1 MSKEFFWSL
10 IKDEFEKAEQGILSI
25 FFSSLGYRKKDTIEL
40 VEIEYQKYGI
50 TLNMALMYLK
60 VLASENL
67 IDLIDSE
74 NMGYYILKK

>member
-25 FFSSLGYRKKDTIEL
+25 FFSSLGYRKKGTIERI
-40 VEIEYQKYGI
+40 EIEYQKYGI

-67 IDLIDSE
+67 IELIDSE
-74 NMGYYILKK
+74 NMGYYIMKK